1 MLPQQEENNSRS
13 MEMGNHFI
21 DIKMEM
27 LMHVDGRNNP
37 VSLI

>member
-1 MLPQQEENNSRS
+1 MVMSNYPPPYP
-13 MEMGNHFI
+13 

-27 LMHVDGRNNP
+27 LMHHELHVDGRNNP